1 MKKRFLAIFIVVM
14 MLFSQITV
22 FASVPDSSTTS
33 INPEDKLTDELK
45 EVMSNTPDG
54 EYIPIYIWLN
64 DDYSDELVYA
74 HLSNKLNFNI
84 YASVCQEKNRFFAK
98 EIVKFPKSY

>member
-22 FASVPDSSTTS
+22 FASAPDSSTTS

-45 EVMSNTPDG
+45 EVMNNKIG
-54 EYIPIYIWLN
+54 R
-64 DDYSDELVYA
+64 A
-74 HLSNKLNFNI
+74 H
-84 YASVCQEKNRFFAK
+84 V
-98 EIVKFPKSY
+98 

>member
-22 FASVPDSSTTS
+22 FASALDSTATS

-45 EVMSNTPDG
+45 EVMNNTADD
-54 EYIPIYIWLN
+54 EYISI
-64 DDYSDELVYA
+64 
-74 HLSNKLNFNI
+74 
-84 YASVCQEKNRFFAK
+84 
-98 EIVKFPKSY
+98 